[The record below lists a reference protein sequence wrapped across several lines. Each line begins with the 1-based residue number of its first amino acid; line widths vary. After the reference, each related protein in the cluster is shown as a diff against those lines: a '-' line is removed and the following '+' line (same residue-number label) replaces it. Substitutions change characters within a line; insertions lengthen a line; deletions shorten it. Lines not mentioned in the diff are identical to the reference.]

1 MRARGTDAG
10 GMEIAAPG
18 HTGDARGAPR
28 LLEHCAAV
36 EQLVRAEGGTARAR
50 LEEELGG
57 HLAGLLCRALVQ
69 RHASRALILAL

>member
-1 MRARGTDAG
+1 
-10 GMEIAAPG
+10 MEIAAPG

-36 EQLVRAEGGTARAR
+36 ERLVGPEGGTARAR
-50 LEEELGG
+50 LEQELGG

-69 RHASRALILAL
+69 HQPSRAVILAL

>member
-1 MRARGTDAG
+1 
-10 GMEIAAPG
+10 MEFAASG

-36 EQLVRAEGGTARAR
+36 ERLVRAEGGTARAR
-50 LEEELGG
+50 LEDELGG

-69 RHASRALILAL
+69 RQPSRTLVFVL